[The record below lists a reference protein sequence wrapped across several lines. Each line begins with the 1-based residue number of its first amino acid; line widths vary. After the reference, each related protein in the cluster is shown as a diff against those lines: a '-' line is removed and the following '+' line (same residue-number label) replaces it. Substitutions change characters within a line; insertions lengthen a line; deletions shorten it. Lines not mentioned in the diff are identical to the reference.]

1 MLRKGPVMSERGI
14 QDQTITQLCAMA
26 GIPRVT
32 FYSRL
37 RRGWSQEKAL
47 KEPVRERR
55 SISSRGIGRK
65 LRSSGIGNVT
75 YQARRQRGWTEQ
87 EALSVP
93 VGGAKGRN
101 AQLHLPDGQI
111 AVHVAERNGVHRRT
125 FYRRVKKGVPV
136 ERAVLP

>member
-1 MLRKGPVMSERGI
+1 MSERGI

-47 KEPVRERR
+47 ATPVRQRR
-55 SISSRGIGRK
+55 SISSPGIGRK
-65 LRSSGIGNVT
+65 LRAAGIGNVT
-75 YQARRQRGWTEQ
+75 YQARRSRGWTEKD
-87 EALSVP
+87 AVSVP
-93 VGGAKGRN
+93 VGAVKGRK
-101 AQLHLPDGQI
+101 ADLRLPDGRP

-125 FYRRVKKGVPV
+125 FYRRVNKGVPV